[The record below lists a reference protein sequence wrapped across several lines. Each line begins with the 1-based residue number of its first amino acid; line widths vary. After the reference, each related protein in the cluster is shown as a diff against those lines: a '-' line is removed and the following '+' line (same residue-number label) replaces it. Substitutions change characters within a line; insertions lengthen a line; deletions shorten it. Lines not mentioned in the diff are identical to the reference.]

1 MLKKLWRIVIDFFAH
16 LAYSLGLKNAAPIR
30 DRASMIGHWREMDSR
45 LSVSAKA
52 SDQTAAVATLPLS
65 ADAAMFDLA
74 PQNKKQNRHDVSSF
88 GDIIEV
94 DYVEGEFVSKS
105 LRART
110 TQSTSPWIFAS
121 FAALLVSA
129 LAFAGLGNF
138 REMEAAN
145 TETFSDRMTAS
156 TPPATNAA
164 ASVSAENVTT
174 PGVAPAPVV
183 VAPVTQQKLMTAA
196 TSASNPTAPQ
206 SISPHVDEATK
217 TSAAGTTPLDAKT
230 TASAASIATA
240 STQSATAD
248 KTGQKS
254 HRINAAND
262 EGLST
267 APKYTPPA
275 RARHERTRAARTG
288 RASGGGV
295 PDTVVNG
302 LLGGLAGAVVGGP
315 VGLVAGAAVGAT
327 AGKAIAHSW
336 GMR

>member
-1 MLKKLWRIVIDFFAH
+1 MLKKLWRIIVDFFNR
-16 LAYSLGLKNAAPIR
+16 LASRLGLRNAAPIH
-30 DRASMIGHWREMDSR
+30 DRASMVGHWRETDRR
-45 LSVSAKA
+45 LPSSAKA
-52 SDQTAAVATLPLS
+52 LGQTAGVATLPLP

-74 PQNKKQNRHDVSSF
+74 PLGGQQKRHDSTDF

-248 KTGQKS
+248 KTG
-254 HRINAAND
+254 
-262 EGLST
+262 
-267 APKYTPPA
+267 AP
-275 RARHERTRAARTG
+275 
-288 RASGGGV
+288 
-295 PDTVVNG
+295 
-302 LLGGLAGAVVGGP
+302 
-315 VGLVAGAAVGAT
+315 
-327 AGKAIAHSW
+327 
-336 GMR
+336 